1 MKKYIF
7 LSIGLLSFVFTEAQT
22 IEGGIRG
29 GVNYSFFTEDT
40 KKDKGNVGFDVG
52 YYEVMTFESKYKLQ
66 AEANYVRNTFKNTD
80 TKTTTTYNYLE
91 IPLLF
96 KYEVGRNFDL
106 GVGVKYAFGLSGKEK
121 IESDDKADGDGG
133 FGIPSDGDEGT
144 DFESVDGG
152 FGFVAEGVYR
162 QDKMNLGL
170 RLNYGGGQVLSDYS
184 RTSANLYIS
193 FKLF

>member
-7 LSIGLLSFVFTEAQT
+7 LSIGLLCFVFAEAQT

-29 GVNYSFFTEDT
+29 GVNYSFFTEET
-40 KKDKGNVGFDVG
+40 KKDNGNVGFEVG

-66 AEANYVRNTFKNTD
+66 AEANYVKNIFNNSD

-91 IPLLF
+91 VPLLF
-96 KYEVGRNFDL
+96 KHEIASNFDI
-106 GVGVKYAFGLSGKEK
+106 GAGVKYVFGLSGKEK
-121 IESDDKADGDGG
+121 TKADDINGDGVLL
-133 FGIPSDGDEGT
+133 PSEGGEGR
-144 DFESVDGG
+144 DLDSVDGG

-162 QDKMNLGL
+162 QDKINVGL
-170 RLNYGGGQVLSDYS
+170 RLNYGGGQVLSGFN

-193 FKLF
+193 YKLF